1 MFTYSIT
8 VRWHGNM
15 THQLHC
21 RLAIKL
27 GSISLYV
34 RLCVCSE
41 LVLFYSFQCNYS
53 PVILLLLFIDMA
65 HCKHIHMYVLIK
77 IDSCYYCT
85 VEETDVKIDRLEM
98 INYMKQ
104 FCQLIT
110 ICAVNLINYKTFK

>member
-1 MFTYSIT
+1 
-8 VRWHGNM
+8 
-15 THQLHC
+15 
-21 RLAIKL
+21 
-27 GSISLYV
+27 
-34 RLCVCSE
+34 
-41 LVLFYSFQCNYS
+41 
-53 PVILLLLFIDMA
+53 
-65 HCKHIHMYVLIK
+65 MYVLTI